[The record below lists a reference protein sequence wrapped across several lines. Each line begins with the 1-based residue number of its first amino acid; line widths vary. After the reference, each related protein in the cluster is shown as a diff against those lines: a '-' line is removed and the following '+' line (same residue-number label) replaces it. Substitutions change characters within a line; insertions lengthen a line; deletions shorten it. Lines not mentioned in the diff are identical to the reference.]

1 MLKNVSYNL
10 LETITIVSKSLY
22 RYDTYIHD
30 AENSKSSRELWTTFK
45 AQREKE
51 LSILLKE
58 LKNQIDSGM
67 LGFGITC
74 HLPKYTYAAQ
84 TIVPR
89 YHQFTQICVICFT
102 NQLFLAVI
110 FCRYLS
116 NKAGI
121 IKSHQNFCGYH
132 LFG

>member
-30 AENSKSSRELWTTFK
+30 AENSKASQELWTTFK

-51 LSILLKE
+51 LSMLLKE

-67 LGFGITC
+67 LD
-74 HLPKYTYAAQ
+74 LE
-84 TIVPR
+84 
-89 YHQFTQICVICFT
+89 
-102 NQLFLAVI
+102 
-110 FCRYLS
+110 
-116 NKAGI
+116 
-121 IKSHQNFCGYH
+121 
-132 LFG
+132 